1 MKAIRRFRCQPGAVP
16 AARRFVR
23 AALRDQ
29 PVEIID
35 TAELLTSELVTNS
48 VRHAHSDFDLAIH
61 TQDQIRIEVRDTGRG
76 QPRMLSP
83 SLRDSA
89 GRGLLIVDSMA
100 DAWGVVPVAEG
111 KIVWFTLPAPA
122 AAREASSEASSPMEP
137 SERAPDRT
145 RGRVTEARR
154 ARGSPR
160 GGLAATRDASQ
171 HLTVPARP
179 RGVPLP
185 LRAPLSRPQAWGA

>member
-1 MKAIRRFRCQPGAVP
+1 VKAIRRFRCQPGAVP

-29 PVEIID
+29 PVETID

-61 TQDQIRIEVRDTGRG
+61 TQDRIRIEVRDSGRG

-83 SLRDSA
+83 SVRDSA

-100 DAWGVVPVAEG
+100 DAWGVVPVAKG
-111 KIVWFTLPAPA
+111 KIVWFTLPQPA
-122 AAREASSEASSPMEP
+122 AASEASSEASSPMDP
-137 SERAPDRT
+137 SEPAPEQT
-145 RGRVTEARR
+145 RGRATEARAVR
-154 ARGSPR
+154 GPRGSPR
-160 GGLAATRDASQ
+160 GASR
-171 HLTVPARP
+171 HREA
-179 RGVPLP
+179 
-185 LRAPLSRPQAWGA
+185 LRST